1 MKRTA
6 QAEPAGAPG
15 VPGAPGA
22 PGAPGGPRPALTDGD
37 GRSFDFPP
45 ISSTFT
51 RAERELTEFWRLHPM
66 LSAHVMRRTT
76 LKAMASM
83 IEREPIRANS
93 LPVCDKPYEDKY
105 LRAASGE
112 RGERSCLLGSEC
124 IVNTIAKMRSVKPF
138 CCREFLLPEEE
149 ETWLQGGGLPTTHGK
164 CLVCCRYWTTFVYL
178 VARSDPDFYQSL
190 RRMQTQR
197 HSNALAEP
205 GPNTPNSAGAL
216 ADPTESCEA
225 PPGPSGLNH
234 AGHAGSAADGV
245 AEADPAWHQR
255 ELQAKLDAPRHCN
268 PVLSPMGYRRSA
280 MLFVDESFI
289 DCAAARESAVGVL
302 NFRPFVRF
310 DSSTLKFDLSGKL
323 PRLLQVGV
331 GMDDAF
337 HLKGEPSR
345 RTAVAAGAFQRPSAS

>member
-15 VPGAPGA
+15 VPGA